1 MPDTLH
7 GVALVT
13 GASRGIGR
21 AIAERLASAGME
33 VAVAA
38 RTQDEIKDVAQAIGG
53 KPFVLDV
60 TDRDGVVR
68 IVDRVEHEL
77 GAIDLLVNN
86 AGIIESGGPA
96 WEQDAAEWWRVFE
109 VNVLGP
115 FLLMQAVIPR
125 MIERQRG
132 RVINISSQ
140 IAHSKIDSSDTSP
153 TYSAYAGS
161 KAALTRITEAIAH
174 DARPHGVY
182 VFAMR
187 PGSIRTALVE
197 KMLADLGDAVKNIPD
212 NIWTSLETAGEIVAF
227 IATGALDALSG
238 RHIDA
243 GVVDWRSL
251 PDRLDEIIA
260 DDLFAIRLRR

>member
-1 MPDTLH
+1 MSYTLH

-21 AIAERLASAGME
+21 AIAERLASTGMD

-38 RTQDEIKDVAQAIGG
+38 RTQDDIKDVAQAIGG

-60 TDRDGVVR
+60 TDREGVARV
-68 IVDRVEHEL
+68 VERVEHEL

-86 AGIIESGGPA
+86 AGIIEPGGPA
-96 WEQDAAEWWRVFE
+96 WERGAAEWWRVFE

-132 RVINISSQ
+132 RVINIGSQ
-140 IAHSKIDSSDTSP
+140 SAHRKIESSP
-153 TYSAYAGS
+153 TYSAYMGS
-161 KAALTRITEAIAH
+161 KAALTRITEAIAY
-174 DARPHGVY
+174 DARPHGVF
-182 VFAMR
+182 VIAMR

-197 KMLADLGDAVKNIPD
+197 KQLNDLGDAARDIPEST
-212 NIWTSLETAGEIVAF
+212 WTPLETAGDVVAF
-227 IATGALDALSG
+227 IATGALDSLSG

-243 GVVDWRSL
+243 EFCDWQSL
-251 PDRLDEIIA
+251 PDRVDEIVA
-260 DDLFAIRLRR
+260 DDLFALRLRL

>member
-1 MPDTLH
+1 MSDTLQ

-21 AIAERLASAGME
+21 AIAERLASAGMK

-38 RTQDEIKDVAQAIGG
+38 RTEDEIKEVAQAIDGY
-53 KPFVLDV
+53 PLILDV
-60 TDRDGVVR
+60 TDREAVARTVAM
-68 IVDRVEHEL
+68 VENEL
-77 GAIDLLVNN
+77 GAIELLVNN

-96 WEQDAAEWWRVFE
+96 WERDAAEWWRVFE

-115 FLLMQAVIPR
+115 FLLTQAVIPR

-132 RVINISSQ
+132 RIINIGSQ
-140 IAHSKIDSSDTSP
+140 SAHSKIDESP
-153 TYSAYAGS
+153 TYSAYMGS
-161 KAALTRITEAIAH
+161 KAALSRMTEAIAY
-174 DARPHGVY
+174 DARPHGVS

-197 KMLADLGDAVKNIPD
+197 KMLVDLGDAAKDIPD
-212 NIWTSLETAGEIVAF
+212 NIWTAPETAGDVVAL

-243 GVVDWRSL
+243 RVGDWRTL
-251 PDRLDEIIA
+251 PDRIDEIIA

>member
-1 MPDTLH
+1 MSVTLS

-21 AIAERLASAGME
+21 AIAGRLASAGME

-38 RTQDEIKDVAQAIGG
+38 RSQDDIEDVAQAIGG
-53 KPFVLDV
+53 YPLVLDV
-60 TDRDGVVR
+60 TDRESVARAVD
-68 IVDRVEHEL
+68 IVEREL

-86 AGIIESGGPA
+86 AGIIEPGGPA
-96 WEQDAAEWWRVFE
+96 WEREAAKWWRVFE

-140 IAHSKIDSSDTSP
+140 SAHNKVDSSP
-153 TYSAYAGS
+153 TYSAYMGS
-161 KAALTRITEAIAH
+161 KAALTRLTEAVAH
-174 DARPHGVY
+174 DARPYGVS

-187 PGSIRTALVE
+187 PGSVRTALVE
-197 KMLADLGDAVKNIPD
+197 KILDDMGAAANDVPEST
-212 NIWTSLETAGEIVAF
+212 WTSLETAGDIVVF
-227 IATGALDALSG
+227 MATGALDPLSG

-243 GVVDWRSL
+243 GAVDWRAL
-251 PDRLDEIIA
+251 PDRVDEILA
-260 DDLFAIRLRR
+260 GDLFALRLRR

>member
-1 MPDTLH
+1 MSHTLH

-21 AIAERLASAGME
+21 AIAERLASAGMK

-38 RTQDEIKDVAQAIGG
+38 RTEDEIKDVAQTISGY
-53 KPFVLDV
+53 PLVLDV
-60 TDRDGVVR
+60 TDREAVARTVAT
-68 IVDRVEHEL
+68 VENEV

-96 WEQDAAEWWRVFE
+96 WERDAAEWWRVFE

-132 RVINISSQ
+132 RVINLGSQ
-140 IAHSKIDSSDTSP
+140 SAHSKVDESP
-153 TYSAYAGS
+153 TYSAYMGS
-161 KAALTRITEAIAH
+161 KAALSRMTEAIAY
-174 DARPHGVY
+174 DARPHEVF

-187 PGSIRTALVE
+187 PGSIRTAMVE
-197 KMLADLGDAVKNIPD
+197 KQLKEMGDAANDIPES
-212 NIWTSLETAGEIVAF
+212 IWTSPETAGEIVAF

-243 GVVDWRSL
+243 RVGDWRSL
-251 PDRLDEIIA
+251 PDRIDEIIA
-260 DDLFAIRLRR
+260 DDLFALRLRR

>member
-1 MPDTLH
+1 MPYKLS
-7 GVALVT
+7 GVAMVT

-21 AIAERLASAGME
+21 AIAERLASAGMK

-38 RTQDEIKDVAQAIGG
+38 RTQNELEDVAQAIGG
-53 KPFVLDV
+53 IPLVLDV
-60 TDRDGVVR
+60 TDREGVAR
-68 IVDRVEHEL
+68 AVDIVEHEL

-86 AGIIESGGPA
+86 AGIIEPGGPA
-96 WEQDAAEWWRVFE
+96 WKREAAEWWRVFE

-125 MIERQRG
+125 MIERRRG

-140 IAHSKIDSSDTSP
+140 SAHSKIDDSP
-153 TYSAYAGS
+153 TYSAYNGS
-161 KAALTRITEAIAH
+161 KAALTRITETIAY
-174 DARPHGVY
+174 DARPYGVF

-197 KMLADLGDAVKNIPD
+197 KILNDMGDAANDVPED
-212 NIWTSLETAGEIVAF
+212 IWTSLETAGDILAF
-227 IATGALDALSG
+227 IATGALDALAG

-243 GVVDWRSL
+243 GVGDWRSL
-251 PDRLDEIIA
+251 PDRIDEIVA
-260 DDLFAIRLRR
+260 DDLFALRLRR